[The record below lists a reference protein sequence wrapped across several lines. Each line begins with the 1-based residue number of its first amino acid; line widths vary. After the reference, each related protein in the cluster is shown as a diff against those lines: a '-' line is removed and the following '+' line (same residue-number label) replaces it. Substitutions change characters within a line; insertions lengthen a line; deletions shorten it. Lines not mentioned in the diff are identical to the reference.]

1 MYITYWLHYHI
12 VTYDSPA
19 EKPSNGAVS
28 RIERKTTREL
38 AILMFQSIDGVV
50 QSPSMPD
57 EDPSGGFQHGGWAA
71 PFWSGVMDHVGRE
84 AMSQPYDIVFGRKT
98 YDAFAS
104 LWPNVQDEPA
114 ADMMNAARKYVAS
127 RGTPKLDWANAKLLS
142 GDIAS
147 AIRALKEEDGPL
159 LQVHGSA
166 DLIQTLLA
174 HDLID
179 EYRIW
184 TFPVFLGSGKRLVED
199 TREQLHMSLARFE
212 ALANGV
218 SMSIYRR
225 V

>member
-1 MYITYWLHYHI
+1 M
-12 VTYDSPA
+12 
-19 EKPSNGAVS
+19 
-28 RIERKTTREL
+28 REL
-38 AILMFQSIDGVV
+38 AILMFQSVDGVV

-57 EDPSGGFQHGGWAA
+57 EDPSGGFKHGGWAA
-71 PFWSGVMDHVGRE
+71 PFWSVVMDHVGRE

-104 LWPNVQDEPA
+104 HWPNVQNDPA
-114 ADMMNAARKYVAS
+114 GDMMNSARKYVAS
-127 RGTPKLDWANAKLLS
+127 RGTPKLHWANSKLLS
-142 GDIAS
+142 GDIVS

-166 DLIQTLLA
+166 DLTQTLLT

-179 EYRIW
+179 EYRLW
-184 TFPVFLGSGKRLVED
+184 TFPVILGSGKRLVED
-199 TREQLHMSLARFE
+199 THEQMQMSLVKFE

-225 V
+225 G